1 MDIILNQEKA
11 NQSDHLSK
19 EESPCHYHITTPIS
33 LVQQRIM
40 FATNVPK

>member
-1 MDIILNQEKA
+1 MDIILKEEKA

-19 EESPCHYHITTPIS
+19 EESSCYYHITTPIS
-33 LVQQRIM
+33 LVQQRIT